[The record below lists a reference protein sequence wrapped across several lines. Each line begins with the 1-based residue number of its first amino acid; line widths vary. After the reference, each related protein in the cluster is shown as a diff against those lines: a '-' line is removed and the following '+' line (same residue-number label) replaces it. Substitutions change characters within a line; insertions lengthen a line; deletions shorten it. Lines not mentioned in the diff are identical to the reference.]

1 MPDDITASTSRS
13 SAQTVERAIAILNL
27 FRADRLSLGIT
38 EIARQ
43 AGLNLT
49 TAHRLV
55 RTLVHEQFMEQDPT
69 NEQYRLGPALAVLGR
84 RAVEGSGVDRARPT
98 IERLSETTGESVS
111 VGVRSSGGV
120 VVVIQSSS
128 RHALRFEHPAGGA
141 IDVHA
146 SAMGK
151 VLMAFGETPP
161 DTAIEELGP
170 LARFTAATITD
181 RRGDAR
187 GARAGSR
194 RRIRHQSRGALRRC
208 VRRRRAGARRNR
220 GGAIRDRDPGPVG
233 PPHWH
238 TRWPSSARCSF
249 SRDARWP
256 SWCSPHADARRSARR
271 RVVRPAAAAST
282 PGWGARR
289 RPGTARPGPPAE
301 ASDTAVRQPW
311 IRTPGE

>member
-1 MPDDITASTSRS
+1 MPAASPTSSSKS

-84 RAVEGSGVDRARPT
+84 RAVEGSGIDRAGPT
-98 IERLSETTGESVS
+98 IERLSEATGESVS
-111 VGVRSSGGV
+111 VGVRSSRGV
-120 VVVIQSSS
+120 VVVVQSSS

-151 VLMAFGETPP
+151 VLLAFGETSP
-161 DTAIEELGP
+161 DTAIDELGP

-181 RRGDAR
+181 RPAMLEELERVRTDGFATNREERYDGVCGVAAPVLDAS
-187 GARAGSR
+187 GVARFAIGIQGPS
-194 RRIRHQSRGALRRC
+194 
-208 VRRRRAGARRNR
+208 VRLTDTRVAELGPLLVLARSDV
-220 GGAIRDRDPGPVG
+220 AELVLA
-233 PPHWH
+233 
-238 TRWPSSARCSF
+238 AR
-249 SRDARWP
+249 
-256 SWCSPHADARRSARR
+256 
-271 RVVRPAAAAST
+271 
-282 PGWGARR
+282 
-289 RPGTARPGPPAE
+289 
-301 ASDTAVRQPW
+301 
-311 IRTPGE
+311 

>member
-1 MPDDITASTSRS
+1 MPETPPQS
-13 SAQTVERAIAILNL
+13 SVPKSGAQTVERAIAILNL

-128 RHALRFEHPAGGA
+128 RHALRFEHPPGGA

-151 VLMAFGETPP
+151 VLMAFGEMPP
-161 DTAIEELGP
+161 ATAIEELGP

-181 RRGDAR
+181 RPAMLEELERVRTDGFATNREERYDGVCGVAAPVLDAS
-187 GARAGSR
+187 GVARFAIGIQGPSVRLTDTRVAELGPLLVLAGR
-194 RRIRHQSRGALRRC
+194 DVAEL
-208 VRRRRAGARRNR
+208 VLAAR
-220 GGAIRDRDPGPVG
+220 
-233 PPHWH
+233 
-238 TRWPSSARCSF
+238 
-249 SRDARWP
+249 
-256 SWCSPHADARRSARR
+256 
-271 RVVRPAAAAST
+271 
-282 PGWGARR
+282 
-289 RPGTARPGPPAE
+289 
-301 ASDTAVRQPW
+301 
-311 IRTPGE
+311 

>member
-1 MPDDITASTSRS
+1 MPETAVAVQRAESG
-13 SAQTVERAIAILNL
+13 AQTVERAIAILNL

-84 RAVEGSGVDRARPT
+84 RAVEGSGIDRARPT

-151 VLMAFGETPP
+151 VLLAFGETPP

-181 RRGDAR
+181 RPAMLEELERVR
-187 GARAGSR
+187 T
-194 RRIRHQSRGALRRC
+194 RRIRHQPRGALRRR
-208 VRRRRAGARRNR
+208 VRRGRTGTRRER

-233 PPHWH
+233 PPH
-238 TRWPSSARCSF
+238 
-249 SRDARWP
+249 
-256 SWCSPHADARRSARR
+256 
-271 RVVRPAAAAST
+271 
-282 PGWGARR
+282 
-289 RPGTARPGPPAE
+289 
-301 ASDTAVRQPW
+301 
-311 IRTPGE
+311 

>member
-1 MPDDITASTSRS
+1 M
-13 SAQTVERAIAILNL
+13 
-27 FRADRLSLGIT
+27 SLGIT

-151 VLMAFGETPP
+151 VLMAFGEIPP
-161 DTAIEELGP
+161 ATAIEELGP

-181 RRGDAR
+181 RPAMLEELERVRTDGFATNREERYDGVCGVAAPVLDASGVARFAIGIQGPSVRLTDTAR
-187 GARAGSR
+187 GRARPT
-194 RRIRHQSRGALRRC
+194 
-208 VRRRRAGARRNR
+208 AR
-220 GGAIRDRDPGPVG
+220 
-233 PPHWH
+233 
-238 TRWPSSARCSF
+238 SC
-249 SRDARWP
+249 RDARWP
-256 SWCSPHADARRSARR
+256 SWCSPHADAPARR
-271 RVVRPAAAAST
+271 A
-282 PGWGARR
+282 ARR
-289 RPGTARPGPPAE
+289 QTSRCSIDGRLGSPSMARNSAAG
-301 ASDTAVRQPW
+301 SSC
-311 IRTPGE
+311 